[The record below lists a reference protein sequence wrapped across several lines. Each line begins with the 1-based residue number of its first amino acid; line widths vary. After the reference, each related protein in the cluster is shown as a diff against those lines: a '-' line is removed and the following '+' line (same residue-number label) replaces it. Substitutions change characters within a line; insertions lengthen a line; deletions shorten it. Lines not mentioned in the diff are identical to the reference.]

1 MSYCFRNVRA
11 IFFFKQS
18 NFQISQLF
26 SLFLLSPF
34 FLFSFT
40 SRKLIVVYYDE
51 SEHVHYHCTNKPF
64 HSKVIYVRFTYFFD
78 TPCQNKNQSNCGFIH
93 HHSTEN
99 ESCKQQHLKSS
110 QALLKHHYLY
120 QLIQV
125 SEIAKIV
132 DVRKF
137 THVSPERQ
145 TEIIVMLRCLF
156 P

>member
-26 SLFLLSPF
+26 SFFLLYPF
-34 FLFSFT
+34 FCSLSLQKNLQLYIMMNQST
-40 SRKLIVVYYDE
+40 LIITVR
-51 SEHVHYHCTNKPF
+51 TNPSILK
-64 HSKVIYVRFTYFFD
+64 SYVKFTYFFD

-93 HHSTEN
+93 HHSTES
-99 ESCKQQHLKSS
+99 ESCKQQHFKSS

-120 QLIQV
+120 QLIRV

-137 THVSPERQ
+137 ISTYPQRGKQ
-145 TEIIVMLRCLF
+145 KLL
-156 P
+156 

>member
-18 NFQISQLF
+18 IFQISQLF
-26 SLFLLSPF
+26 FFIPPLSL

-40 SRKLIVVYYDE
+40 FIITVRTNPSILKL
-51 SEHVHYHCTNKPF
+51 
-64 HSKVIYVRFTYFFD
+64 YVKFTYFFD

-93 HHSTEN
+93 HHPTET
-99 ESCKQQHLKSS
+99 ESCKQQHFKSS

-120 QLIQV
+120 QLIRV

-137 THVSPERQ
+137 ISTYPQRGKQ
-145 TEIIVMLRCLF
+145 KLL
-156 P
+156 